1 MKNQLIIM
9 IYYISDEDVKKYLD
23 IKECINEL
31 RDAFTSY
38 GNKKSYANA
47 RDRIYGDNFI
57 LNTMPAY
64 YEKYNI
70 AGLKTYISGKNGVRF
85 VVIIF
90 DISDPEKLF
99 IIDANTLGQIRT
111 GALTAMVTSLLINKK
126 NINYTLIG
134 SGFQAE
140 TQLKAMASIYDLNN
154 VYVYSKNYE
163 HALNFSKKF
172 DFNIKA
178 SRDLSVLKDSDVI
191 TSVTNSKTP
200 IFDYSMLPEKYHI
213 NLVGSNIIGRREAN
227 NDVLDNSDIV
237 ISENLDQSMKEA
249 SEIIDMKNKNK
260 IVELKDF
267 IINVNKYKVNKSVF
281 KSMGIGLEDI
291 AAGYIVLKN
300 MKVI

>member
-1 MKNQLIIM
+1 
-9 IYYISDEDVKKYLD
+9 
-23 IKECINEL
+23 
-31 RDAFTSY
+31 
-38 GNKKSYANA
+38 
-47 RDRIYGDNFI
+47 
-57 LNTMPAY
+57 
-64 YEKYNI
+64 
-70 AGLKTYISGKNGVRF
+70 
-85 VVIIF
+85 
-90 DISDPEKLF
+90 
-99 IIDANTLGQIRT
+99 
-111 GALTAMVTSLLINKK
+111 
-126 NINYTLIG
+126 
-134 SGFQAE
+134 
-140 TQLKAMASIYDLNN
+140 MASIYDLNN

-267 IINVNKYKVNKSVF
+267 IIKCK
-281 KSMGIGLEDI
+281 
-291 AAGYIVLKN
+291 
-300 MKVI
+300 